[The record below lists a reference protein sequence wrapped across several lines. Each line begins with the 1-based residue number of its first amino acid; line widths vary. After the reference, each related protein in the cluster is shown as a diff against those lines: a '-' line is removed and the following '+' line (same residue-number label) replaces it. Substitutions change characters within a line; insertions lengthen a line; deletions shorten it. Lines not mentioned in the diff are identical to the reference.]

1 MPSETTPPT
10 TAPDAFTV
18 FRDELVAHYTRV
30 GASAGHADL
39 LAGRSGDAHE
49 RAGTIAL
56 LLLSGRKDDGTPAI
70 GSVVITVAPD
80 EDETAVLTQV
90 RAGMFRTLGE
100 GADEPRAAAYV
111 EGAMSRLVV
120 HRTSTLDA
128 QKLLDILRDLPVDA
142 ALVVTRGAEYRG
154 AAVPARAERADTEA
168 EVWAP
173 HVRHVLAEVLPPATD
188 GHAYLFIDAGLDLPQ
203 SGVARDMLMAF
214 DACGVF
220 APEAPEPPV
229 VTGTMLAR
237 WDAMSTKGE
246 LGAALAEIDTIAE
259 ESPGVAAL
267 LRVRLFAAAGFEVEA
282 VGQVM
287 KLVSDPAD
295 LTNGQILQLA
305 RYAAQLGE
313 EASAVRLLTDTVPSV
328 VQRELLELALAVAE
342 ETGHRATLAAVEA
355 RLGLLHPTSHL
366 LRGRRVDE
374 EVEALLAARRYR
386 DAAAVLRACNNPDAS
401 EAASLWE
408 LVADHLQP
416 DDRIDADSLI
426 AAVSALYP
434 ERIDE
439 MRRVAA
445 RLLERAGNRLAAIAL
460 LVPTAADAPPPSTE
474 TCIAALYTLERGRLA
489 RDAAIDDEAVRIIVW
504 HAIQRLALEPN
515 AFKLQLRL
523 SRVLQPQVLATT
535 ATVVMAWCILAIANR
550 PVRVVEGHGI
560 PAGSSDSHVSPEAL
574 MPVMAR
580 GLEWLAQ
587 ERTVIIGERQFPAA
601 LLDASADETIKALT
615 KLLSHQCEHIVDA
628 DDERSARLS
637 LTLGVAMVPLG
648 SDPDADLELVR
659 TAGTRLAVVGH
670 AQLARDLTQ
679 HVLHTAGRDP
689 RRRRLAWFV
698 YADVSARL
706 GKRTEA
712 MIAAAAALAADDCV
726 TSEQT
731 WYETTLLFRIFRS
744 VGLADLAQPFL
755 DRAREALDHIRGAE
769 HGMLRLD
776 AMQLQVRLASL
787 AHSSSTASSAV
798 EQFLADVVAHTRAV
812 MASEDEIAPMAA
824 LLAEAVHLCEV
835 NAVPVPEE
843 VRTTLRD
850 ALPTVSPILRE
861 RIELAGMQSPP
872 IDRIVAVTR
881 RAFDARD
888 VEDLG
893 FDLKFTASLAHHLF
907 ERDTVH
913 EPVIV
918 AYATEATA
926 DHTISRPDE
935 RGADAHLLLHG
946 AGPLEA
952 AIGMSARGLAVVLLG
967 MGGGAI
973 TRLEIADGVVHECVR
988 EPTEVFQGSKLN
1000 EWRRDFPYAY
1010 AAADAHVF
1018 FTSTMGLGVSTIPPR
1033 AVIVASTWLQALPPN
1048 LLNVGE
1054 ELAGTNHALALA
1066 PSLTWLVAAQSVPFA
1081 SNGRRVA
1088 WIPTAKPEGGPSPLA
1103 TLADR
1108 LHADLGTHNVATV
1121 HTERPPA
1128 DLAGCELVV
1137 VAAHGGV
1144 AMDNLYFLG
1153 VQDDTAVALGS
1164 SSLARA
1170 LGGVGVVVLFVC
1182 SGGRMDVHPE
1192 ASATLSLVNQLLAK
1206 GCRAVI
1212 APPWPLETS
1221 VPPHWLPV
1229 FLTAWNEGLPV
1240 IDACFVANAAV
1251 RKVLGDNPRHYL
1263 AMTLFGDPLITV
1275 APRQGE

>member
-1 MPSETTPPT
+1 MPSKTTPST
-10 TAPDAFTV
+10 TAPDAFTA

-39 LAGRSGDAHE
+39 LAGRSGDVHQ

-70 GSVVITVAPD
+70 ARVVITVAPD

-90 RAGMFRTLGE
+90 RAGMFRTIGD
-100 GADEPRAAAYV
+100 GVDEPHATAHV
-111 EGAMSRLVV
+111 EGSMSRLAV
-120 HRTSTLDA
+120 HRTSTLDT
-128 QKLLDILRDLPVDA
+128 QELLNVLRDLPVDA
-142 ALVVTRGAEYRG
+142 ALVVTRGAEYRA

-173 HVRHVLAEVLPPATD
+173 HVRHVLAEALPPATN
-188 GHAYLFIDAGLDLPQ
+188 GHAYLFIDVGLDLPH

-220 APEAPEPPV
+220 APEAPELPI
-229 VTGTMLAR
+229 VTGSMLAR
-237 WDAMSTKGE
+237 WDAMSKAGE
-246 LGAALAEIDTIAE
+246 LGAALQEIDTVGE
-259 ESPGVAAL
+259 DSPGVSAL

-282 VGQVM
+282 VALV
-287 KLVSDPAD
+287 KTLVSDPAD
-295 LTNGQILQLA
+295 LTHGQILQLA
-305 RYAAQLGE
+305 RYAGQLGE
-313 EASAVRLLTDTVPSV
+313 EAIALRLLTDTVPSV
-328 VQRELLELALAVAE
+328 VQRELLELAMAVAE

-355 RLGLLHPTSHL
+355 RLGLLHPASHL

-416 DDRIDADSLI
+416 DERIDADSLI

-460 LVPTAADAPPPSTE
+460 LIPTAADAPPPSTE

-489 RDAAIDDEAVRIIVW
+489 GDAAIDDEAVRIIVW

-535 ATVVMAWCILAIANR
+535 AMAVMAWCILAIANR
-550 PVRVVEGHGI
+550 PVRVVEGHRTPG
-560 PAGSSDSHVSPEAL
+560 GSSDAHVSPEAL

-587 ERTVIIGERQFPAA
+587 ERTVIIGQRQFPAA

-615 KLLSHQCEHIVDA
+615 KLLAHQCEHIVDA

-637 LTLGVAMVPLG
+637 LTLGVAMAPLG

-659 TAGTRLAVVGH
+659 TACTRLAMVGH

-679 HVLHTAGRDP
+679 HVLHTAGDDP

-698 YADVSARL
+698 YADVYARL
-706 GKRTEA
+706 GAHTEA
-712 MIAAAAALAADDCV
+712 MIAAAAALAADDRV
-726 TSEQT
+726 TWEQT
-731 WYETTLLFRIFRS
+731 WYDTTLLFRIFRS
-744 VGLADLAQPFL
+744 VGLSDFAQPFL
-755 DRAREALDHIRGAE
+755 DGARRALAHIRGAE
-769 HGMLRLD
+769 HGALRLE
-776 AMQLQVRLASL
+776 AMQLQVRFASL
-787 AHSSSTASSAV
+787 VHSRSSDSSAV
-798 EQFLADVVAHTRAV
+798 EQFLADVVAQVRVV
-812 MASEDEIAPMAA
+812 MASGDEIAPIVA
-824 LLAEAVHLCEV
+824 LLAEAVHLCHV
-835 NAVPVPEE
+835 NAVTVPAE
-843 VRTTLRD
+843 VRTALRD
-850 ALPTVSPILRE
+850 ALPTVSPLLRE
-861 RIELAGMQSPP
+861 RIELASMQAAPVE
-872 IDRIVAVTR
+872 RIVEVTR

-888 VEDLG
+888 VSDLG
-893 FDLKFTASLAHHLF
+893 FDLKFTASLAHRLF
-907 ERDTVH
+907 ESSDVL
-913 EPVIV
+913 EPVIA
-918 AYATEATA
+918 AYATESTA
-926 DHTISRPDE
+926 DHTILAPGE
-935 RGADAHLLLHG
+935 RGTDAYLLLG
-946 AGPLEA
+946 ADGPLKTA
-952 AIGMSARGLAVVLLG
+952 VSMSANGLAVVLLG

-973 TRLEIADGVVHECVR
+973 TRLALVDGAVHECMR
-988 EPTEVFQGSKLN
+988 EPSEVFEGANLN

-1010 AAADAHVF
+1010 ATADAHVF
-1018 FTSTMGLGVSTIPPR
+1018 FTSTMGLGVSVMPTR
-1033 AVIVASTWLQALPPN
+1033 SVIVASTWLQSLPPN

-1066 PSLTWLVAAQSVPFA
+1066 PSLTWLSAAQSEPFA

-1088 WIPTAKPEGGPSPLA
+1088 WIPTAEPEGGSPTLA
-1103 TLADR
+1103 MLADR
-1108 LHADLGTHNVATV
+1108 LQTDLKTHSVAAV
-1121 HTERPPA
+1121 HTERPPT

-1144 AMDNLYFLG
+1144 AMDNRYFLG
-1153 VQDDTAVALGS
+1153 VQDDTAMALGS
-1164 SSLARA
+1164 SAVARA

-1192 ASATLSLVNQLLAK
+1192 ASAVLGLVNQLLAK

-1221 VPPHWLPV
+1221 VPPHWLPA
-1229 FLTAWNEGLPV
+1229 FLAAWNEGHPV

-1263 AMTLFGDPLITV
+1263 AMTLYGDPLITV